1 MVSSGV
7 LSSMAQEPIKNGVNL
22 EQYAEF
28 VERATEHP
36 EDVQLGL
43 GARGVAEGRVT
54 QTLGKTDKFTYGGE
68 DVERETREYTFPMG
82 AHKELEA
89 DAGFVDPNDRPE
101 PVEIA
106 LAGLTGC
113 LNTVVGVAALE
124 AGIDLDELET
134 TVRVDLDPR
143 VFLGIHDVERS
154 EETYD
159 NFEIDVEVSGPGLT
173 EEDAETLRRGALR
186 SPVFNLMALSH
197 EMSPDVRL
205 KDVPKAA

>member
-1 MVSSGV
+1 
-7 LSSMAQEPIKNGVNL
+7 MAQETIKNGVDL
-22 EQYAEF
+22 ERYAEF
-28 VERATEHP
+28 VEHATKNP
-36 EDVQLGL
+36 EDVMLGL
-43 GARGVAEGRVT
+43 GAKGIAEGRAM
-54 QTLGKTDKFTYGGE
+54 QTLGKTNEYTYGGE
-68 DVERETREYTFPMG
+68 EIKRETREYTFPMG

-101 PVEIA
+101 PVEVA
-106 LAGLTGC
+106 LAALTGC
-113 LNTVVGVAALE
+113 VNTVVGVAALE
-124 AGIDLDELET
+124 AGIDLDDLET
-134 TVRVDLDPR
+134 TVRLDLDPR

-159 NFEIDVEVSGPGLT
+159 DIEIDVEVSGPGLT

-197 EMSPDVRL
+197 EMSPEVRL